1 MSVPSPTV
9 EVMDRRDD
17 EELLENYQR
26 SELSSR
32 AQHIH
37 ARHARANGTVNYM
50 AEAVAVLHD
59 GEAAAYLW
67 LLGHSPATPQRRLAA
82 AVTPETISD
91 ELQVAKAEQA
101 AGEVRFD
108 ERTSP
113 DVDVA
118 AHYANGVAN
127 ALAWEL
133 HRLGLLPLS

>member
-67 LLGHSPATPQRRLAA
+67 LLGHSPVTPQRRLAA
-82 AVTPETISD
+82 AVTPDTISD
-91 ELQVAKAEQA
+91 ELQVAKAEHA

>member
-67 LLGHSPATPQRRLAA
+67 LLGHSPVTPQRRLAA

>member
-37 ARHARANGTVNYM
+37 ARYARANGTVNYM

-67 LLGHSPATPQRRLAA
+67 LLGHSPVTPQRRLAA

>member
-1 MSVPSPTV
+1 
-9 EVMDRRDD
+9 MDRRDD

-67 LLGHSPATPQRRLAA
+67 LLGHSPVTPQRRLAA